1 MLYLPNVVTTGSTAI
16 TASDTTS
23 GAFKLN
29 LNVVFYIRTRLVAF
43 TDRCKLMDS
52 ERAPLT
58 DGHTHH
64 RDEYVDSDELEQIRS
79 VWSFDLRVIAVVRS
93 DAKESSIQSL

>member
-1 MLYLPNVVTTGSTAI
+1 MLYLPNVVTSTAI

-29 LNVVFYIRTRLVAF
+29 LNVVFYIRTRIVAF

>member
-1 MLYLPNVVTTGSTAI
+1 MLYLPNVVTSTTI
-16 TASDTTS
+16 TTTS
-23 GAFKLN
+23 GAFKLRFTA
-29 LNVVFYIRTRLVAF
+29 VFYTRTRLVAF

-58 DGHTHH
+58 DGHAHH
-64 RDEYVDSDELEQIRS
+64 RDEYVDNDELEQIRS

>member
-1 MLYLPNVVTTGSTAI
+1 MPNVVTSTAI

-23 GAFKLN
+23 GAFKLKF
-29 LNVVFYIRTRLVAF
+29 NVVFCIRTRFVAF
-43 TDRCKLMDS
+43 ADRCKLMDS
-52 ERAPLT
+52 ERAPFT

>member
-1 MLYLPNVVTTGSTAI
+1 MLYLPNVVTSTAI

-23 GAFKLN
+23 GAFNLN
-29 LNVVFYIRTRLVAF
+29 LNVVFYIRTRIVAF

>member
-1 MLYLPNVVTTGSTAI
+1 
-16 TASDTTS
+16 
-23 GAFKLN
+23 
-29 LNVVFYIRTRLVAF
+29 
-43 TDRCKLMDS
+43 MDS
-52 ERAPLT
+52 ERAPFT

>member
-1 MLYLPNVVTTGSTAI
+1 
-16 TASDTTS
+16 
-23 GAFKLN
+23 
-29 LNVVFYIRTRLVAF
+29 
-43 TDRCKLMDS
+43 MDS